1 MNANNDDIINQVSP
15 NKRIIEYISSLIQIK
30 YQKERI
36 IIENS
41 IYDTTMKSF
50 YSINEL
56 ITQLEKAENESII
69 DFLINL
75 MHNKFLDGSF
85 FYLSQLCIMI
95 TYKKYTSSIEKYILD
110 KCINHLKFSL
120 FVTLLLKCFK
130 PEKCIQSM
138 NFHIEEV
145 MLSSNESKIHFTHK
159 KNKGFNKEFT
169 VTGEATLK
177 ESRVH
182 YYYRCLEFYENLKGI
197 CLLLFNYPTTQEN
210 NKMSRNQVLKQ
221 FILFI
226 NSEIETIRKDNY
238 STIINNHEKN
248 NKDNYNYNK
257 GFLLPFSNPLSDL
270 DSHSYIIVNIIP
282 EYSFCFNT
290 KARVPIKLCCECIE
304 MNECNSDFYSL
315 YDDKIFFED
324 IKKEKDNSD
333 KNNLHKSVSIEV
345 SKQLSLFQSKQEKIF
360 DKWANLEK
368 FCQGNQNEEIPKQ
381 NKKKELQFLMDNTED
396 DFVVVNF
403 NPEDFN
409 PFGKSKDKIYEE
421 LKEKSKFK
429 NFKTYQIKN
438 FIAKADDDLKQE
450 MFAMQ
455 IIKIFQHIL
464 SPIDIYISTYEIL
477 ITSENSGLIE
487 FVPNTSSIDG
497 ILKKIP
503 ESWNLNK
510 FFRNFF
516 QKNFK
521 QAQMNFAN
529 SLAGFCLLS
538 YYLQIKDRH
547 NGNIL
552 LDDQGRISHI
562 DFGFLLGASPKN
574 LYFEK
579 AEFKLTKEYVDIL
592 DGLDSPMFAYFKN
605 KIVQGI
611 IECKKHYEIF
621 NTIINI
627 MSHSNLNCYENQDI
641 GSIMKVFQSKFL
653 FGLSEPKIKEVVD
666 KMVLD
671 SYQNF
676 WTGKYDY
683 FQYLTNHIRY

>member
-1 MNANNDDIINQVSP
+1 
-15 NKRIIEYISSLIQIK
+15 
-30 YQKERI
+30 
-36 IIENS
+36 
-41 IYDTTMKSF
+41 
-50 YSINEL
+50 
-56 ITQLEKAENESII
+56 
-69 DFLINL
+69 
-75 MHNKFLDGSF
+75 
-85 FYLSQLCIMI
+85 
-95 TYKKYTSSIEKYILD
+95 
-110 KCINHLKFSL
+110 
-120 FVTLLLKCFK
+120 
-130 PEKCIQSM
+130 
-138 NFHIEEV
+138 
-145 MLSSNESKIHFTHK
+145 
-159 KNKGFNKEFT
+159 
-169 VTGEATLK
+169 
-177 ESRVH
+177 
-182 YYYRCLEFYENLKGI
+182 
-197 CLLLFNYPTTQEN
+197 
-210 NKMSRNQVLKQ
+210 
-221 FILFI
+221 
-226 NSEIETIRKDNY
+226 
-238 STIINNHEKN
+238 
-248 NKDNYNYNK
+248 
-257 GFLLPFSNPLSDL
+257 
-270 DSHSYIIVNIIP
+270 
-282 EYSFCFNT
+282 
-290 KARVPIKLCCECIE
+290 
-304 MNECNSDFYSL
+304 
-315 YDDKIFFED
+315 
-324 IKKEKDNSD
+324 
-333 KNNLHKSVSIEV
+333 
-345 SKQLSLFQSKQEKIF
+345 
-360 DKWANLEK
+360 
-368 FCQGNQNEEIPKQ
+368 
-381 NKKKELQFLMDNTED
+381 
-396 DFVVVNF
+396 
-403 NPEDFN
+403 
-409 PFGKSKDKIYEE
+409 
-421 LKEKSKFK
+421 
-429 NFKTYQIKN
+429 
-438 FIAKADDDLKQE
+438 

-605 KIVQGI
+605 KIVKGI

>member
-1 MNANNDDIINQVSP
+1 MIANNEIVL

-30 YQKERI
+30 YNKGKI
-36 IIENS
+36 YGENS
-41 IYDTTMKSF
+41 IYETTLKSF
-50 YSINEL
+50 YTINEL
-56 ITQLEKAENESII
+56 ITQLEKADNESII

-95 TYKKYTSSIEKYILD
+95 TYKKYTSSIEKFIVD
-110 KCINHLKFSL
+110 KCVNHLKFSI

-130 PEKCIQSM
+130 PVKAIQSM

-145 MLSSNESKIHFTHK
+145 MLSTNESKIHLDNK
-159 KNKGFNKEFT
+159 KNNGFNKEFT
-169 VTGEATLK
+169 VTAKATMK

-197 CLLLFNYPTTQEN
+197 CLLLFNYPTSQEGN
-210 NKMSRNQVLKQ
+210 RMSRNQVLKQ
-221 FILFI
+221 FIVFI
-226 NSEIETIRKDNY
+226 NAEIETIRKDNY
-238 STIINNHEKN
+238 LTIINNIEKH

-270 DSHSYIIVNIIP
+270 DSHSYIIVNIIA

-315 YDDKIFFED
+315 YDDKSFFD
-324 IKKEKDNSD
+324 SIDKEKDSSSNT
-333 KNNLHKSVSIEV
+333 NIHNSVSIEV

-368 FCQGNQNEEIPKQ
+368 FSQNNQMEELPKQ
-381 NKKKELQFLMDNTED
+381 QIKKKEPQFLINNTDD

-438 FIAKADDDLKQE
+438 FIAKANDDLKQE

-455 IIKIFQHIL
+455 IIKIFQQFL
-464 SPIDIYISTYEIL
+464 SKIDIYISTYEIL

-516 QKNFK
+516 HKNFK
-521 QAQMNFAN
+521 QAQLNFAN

-579 AEFKLTKEYVDIL
+579 AEFKLTKDYVDIL
-592 DGLDSPMFAYFKN
+592 DGLDSPMFIYFK
-605 KIVQGI
+605 KKLVQGI
-611 IECKKHYEIF
+611 MECKKHYDIF
-621 NTIINI
+621 NTIIHI

-641 GSIMKVFQSKFL
+641 ENMLKVVQSKFL
-653 FGLSEPKIKEVVD
+653 FGLSEPQIEEVVD
-666 KMVLD
+666 RMVSD

-683 FQYLTNHIRY
+683 FQYLTNNIKY